1 MEVIR
6 IVMIGITG
14 MLLGLLLKGTRP
26 EYTVYLSLG
35 AGICIFS
42 YMTEVDVKRLTG
54 TSDMKKVMD
63 MKGNPLLLFINSWSI
78 GMTLDR
84 NEGLKLAEFSRN

>member
-35 AGICIFS
+35 AGICIFC
-42 YMTEVDVKRLTG
+42 DFVKNAGSGLCGSVFFRTLQGCRLQCSG
-54 TSDMKKVMD
+54 FPD
-63 MKGNPLLLFINSWSI
+63 
-78 GMTLDR
+78 
-84 NEGLKLAEFSRN
+84 

>member
-35 AGICIFS
+35 ACLL
-42 YMTEVDVKRLTG
+42 Y
-54 TSDMKKVMD
+54 TSDAAD
-63 MKGNPLLLFINSWSI
+63 
-78 GMTLDR
+78 
-84 NEGLKLAEFSRN
+84 E

>member
-35 AGICIFS
+35 AGVLYFF
-42 YMTEVDVKRLTG
+42 
-54 TSDMKKVMD
+54 
-63 MKGNPLLLFINSWSI
+63 FI
-78 GMTLDR
+78 
-84 NEGLKLAEFSRN
+84 

>member
-26 EYTVYLSLG
+26 EYLSL
-35 AGICIFS
+35 IHI
-42 YMTEVDVKRLTG
+42 
-54 TSDMKKVMD
+54 
-63 MKGNPLLLFINSWSI
+63 
-78 GMTLDR
+78 
-84 NEGLKLAEFSRN
+84 

>member
-26 EYTVYLSLG
+26 EYTVYLSPSRCLY
-35 AGICIFS
+35 F
-42 YMTEVDVKRLTG
+42 
-54 TSDMKKVMD
+54 
-63 MKGNPLLLFINSWSI
+63 FI
-78 GMTLDR
+78 
-84 NEGLKLAEFSRN
+84 

>member
-6 IVMIGITG
+6 IVMIGVTG

-35 AGICIFS
+35 AGICIFFL
-42 YMTEVDVKRLTG
+42 YDRK
-54 TSDMKKVMD
+54 
-63 MKGNPLLLFINSWSI
+63 NCIYLFFCFAASGIFAS
-78 GMTLDR
+78 GY
-84 NEGLKLAEFSRN
+84 